1 MFNFKKSI
9 INKTIKMHT
18 SASDTLKEQSNEP
31 SSKAFSSP
39 FSTFELLIKSNSNPA
54 SDI

>member
-1 MFNFKKSI
+1 MY
-9 INKTIKMHT
+9 T
-18 SASDTLKEQSNEP
+18 SASDPLNVESNEL
-31 SSKAFSSP
+31 SSNAFSSP